1 MLVTAHCFR
10 LACLAWALTPA
21 PSPPSAGTPPAA
33 LADGIAAASIRIEA
47 HHATVSIPPGWSRLD
62 PELLTRI
69 NDAASGSGD
78 RSVTYLDGLVPDTQ
92 PEGVSVYALLQWEPT
107 PTVNATPTEI
117 ERTIRANVASM
128 AEAAAPGAQL
138 QVSGPSFD
146 WTNARVTFRTDHVVG
161 GAPAATHSTG
171 ILGATGILWVHAYL
185 PPAGA
190 PGVPTSPL
198 EDDLR
203 LIAGSARFDPA
214 YAYIA
219 PAPDGPGSDREPSE
233 TSRRPRGSR
242 MGWLVPAAVGAAA
255 ALTWVLLRTRKP

>member
-1 MLVTAHCFR
+1 MLVTAHCLR

-21 PSPPSAGTPPAA
+21 PSPPGTGTPRAA
-33 LADGIAAASIRIEA
+33 LADGAAGASMRIEA
-47 HHATVSIPPGWSRLD
+47 HHATLSIPPGWSRLD

-69 NDAASGSGD
+69 NEAASGSGE
-78 RSVTYLDGLVPDTQ
+78 RTVTYLDGLVPDIQ

-107 PTVNATPTEI
+107 PIVNATPAEI

-128 AEAAAPGAQL
+128 AEAAAPGAQFR
-138 QVSGPSFD
+138 VSDPSFD
-146 WTNARVTFRTDHVVG
+146 WTSARVTFHIEHVVG

-171 ILGATGILWVHAYL
+171 TLGATGILWVHAYL

-190 PGVPTSPL
+190 PGVTPGSL

-214 YAYIA
+214 YAYVA
-219 PAPDGPGSDREPSE
+219 PAPEGPGSDRAPSE
-233 TSRRPRGSR
+233 TGGRPRGSR
-242 MGWLVPAAVGAAA
+242 MGWVVPAVVGGAA